1 MATATAV
8 SSDLNSAVKS
18 VLGYI
23 AGALLM
29 IVMGVTGAA
38 YSDLK
43 SNQDTLEQRVYV
55 LQRDSVSES
64 KLKDTELRINDSTAK
79 QIDGVRNEVR
89 LMNTY
94 LEKLME
100 EIRNNN
106 NHKR

>member
-1 MATATAV
+1 MTVAN
-8 SSDLNSAVKS
+8 DLNSAVKS

-29 IVMGVTGAA
+29 IIMGVTGAA
-38 YSDLK
+38 YNDLK
-43 SNQDTLEQRVYV
+43 GDQEKLEQRIYV

-64 KLKDTELRINDSTAK
+64 KLKDTEQRINDSTAK

-106 NHKR
+106 HRK

>member
-43 SNQDTLEQRVYV
+43 SSQETLEQRVYV

-106 NHKR
+106 HKK